1 MLSTKQQAFLDYL
14 LERLGYT
21 DKSFTDAYIEKLRQ
35 TAGIFRLF
43 RGEMKEIVEEKDPP
57 LPEAAEETP
66 YTEAT
71 KAEVRE
77 VYYIPKT
84 YSIIDY
90 VVDEYNLK
98 RKKQVSQ
105 KNATNDSYISATDLA
120 NFDFCPASYA
130 ISKTWEVEPN
140 LLSIKG
146 TQGHSQNRVLSLK
159 ETVSS
164 DYDPNETKLDPQ
176 VKTFL
181 KDIKNSVV
189 VYSGH
194 NEKEKTKFF
203 KNSKSNY
210 IGQPD
215 YIFDNGGCK
224 FIVEEKFRFK
234 GKNRNYSFSD
244 SHKTQLYSY
253 IFGLDEFEISYG
265 YLIYWDY
272 AEYDYFYD
280 SPGDLKFLQVLKLYK
295 NESARKKLN
304 SLYERINELKKNKT
318 LNFDH
323 TKLNPN
329 KCASC
334 VTGRLCGHKTGRYS
348 SLEFPYEEK
357 YLKIY
362 PASFPEVLKKE

>member
-21 DKSFTDAYIEKLRQ
+21 DKGFTDAYIEKLRQ

-43 RGEMKEIVEEKDPP
+43 RAEMKEIVSPIV
-57 LPEAAEETP
+57 AEEIP
-66 YTEAT
+66 LNEAV
-71 KAEVRE
+71 KAEVRKAYWVPE
-77 VYYIPKT
+77 T
-84 YSIIDY
+84 YSRIDY
-90 VVDEYNLK
+90 LVDEYNLK
-98 RKKQVSQ
+98 RKKQVRQ
-105 KNATNDSYISATDLA
+105 KDATNDLCISATDLA
-120 NFDFCPASYA
+120 NFDFCPVSYA

-140 LLSIKG
+140 LLSEKG
-146 TQGHSQNRVLSLK
+146 SKGHSQARVISLQ
-159 ETVSS
+159 ETVISAG
-164 DYDPNETKLDPQ
+164 DPNKTKLDPQ

-189 VYSGH
+189 LYSGH
-194 NEKEKTKFF
+194 NEKEKTKYF

-210 IGQPD
+210 VGQPD
-215 YIFDNGGCK
+215 YIFNNGDCK
-224 FIVEEKFRFK
+224 FIVEEKFRFR
-234 GKNRNYSFSD
+234 GKDRNYSFSD

-253 IFGLDEFEISYG
+253 ILGLDEFEISYG

-272 AEYDYFYD
+272 TEYDSFYD
-280 SPGDLKFLQVLKLYK
+280 SLGDLKFLQVLKLYK
-295 NESARKKLN
+295 SDSARKKLN
-304 SLYERINELKKNKT
+304 SLYEKINELKKNKIV
-318 LNFDH
+318 NFDS

-348 SLEFPYEEK
+348 SLEFPYQEK

-362 PASFPEVLKKE
+362 PASFPEVLKKK